1 MDQYYEGI
9 KKGEYNLVLLDQ
21 NGTQG
26 FSATASPVTKLSQLI
41 VRGLLPD
48 EYTVYTTQLGLAL
61 ATVSRMI
68 KIKKIIAVAVSQPGK
83 ELLDAYGVD
92 YTADLDIY
100 LVKDSKNPDAVC
112 GIEKA
117 LLGMDTEAE
126 RIAFI
131 ASKGKESAP
140 SCPVK

>member
-21 NGTQG
+21 NGTQV

-68 KIKKIIAVAVSQPGK
+68 KIKKIIAVPFRSRQRVARCVRRGLHGGSGLYLSRIQKIPTRYAVLKKRCSDG
-83 ELLDAYGVD
+83 YR
-92 YTADLDIY
+92 
-100 LVKDSKNPDAVC
+100 
-112 GIEKA
+112 
-117 LLGMDTEAE
+117 AE

>member
-9 KKGEYNLVLLDQ
+9 KKGDYNLVLLDQ
-21 NGTQG
+21 NGMQV
-26 FSATASPVTKLSQLI
+26 FSATTSPVTKLSQLI

-68 KIKKIIAVAVSQPGK
+68 KIKKIIAVSVSQPGK

-92 YTADLDIY
+92 YTADREID

-117 LLGMDTEAE
+117 LLAMGSDAE
-126 RIAFI
+126 RIALI
-131 ASKGKESAP
+131 AYKGKDSAP
-140 SCPVK
+140 KCAIK